1 MSKLPTPRNLAYAG
15 LFGAAALLLPV
26 LFHLV
31 HLGHVFMPMYLPLL
45 ALAFLVRPAPAA
57 ITAAVTPLLSAA
69 VTGMP
74 PFYPPVAIFMAIEL
88 SAMAG
93 LIAVVLV
100 RWPRAN
106 TWILLSLALALGRCL
121 YLGLTYGFSVVIHLP
136 AKYLAGVSFLGAW
149 PGLVLILFTVPP
161 VIHAVRRTARP
172 SDPSSMEQP
181 S

>member
-1 MSKLPTPRNLAYAG
+1 VSSLPTPRNLAYAG

-93 LIAVVLV
+93 LIATVLAW
-100 RWPRAN
+100 WPRAN
-106 TWILLSLALALGRCL
+106 TWLLLALALAVGRAL
-121 YLGLTYGFSVVIHLP
+121 FVGLTYGFSLVVHLP
-136 AKYLAGVSFLGAW
+136 AGFLAGVSFLGAW
-149 PGLVLILFTVPP
+149 PGLVLILLTVPP
-161 VIHAVRRTARP
+161 VVRVVRRTGKPPIHP
-172 SDPSSMEQP
+172 SKEQQ